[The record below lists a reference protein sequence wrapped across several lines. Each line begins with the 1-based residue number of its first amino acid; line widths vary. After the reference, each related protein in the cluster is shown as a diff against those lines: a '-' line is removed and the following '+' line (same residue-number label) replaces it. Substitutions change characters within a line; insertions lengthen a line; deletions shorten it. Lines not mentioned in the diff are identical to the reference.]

1 MAILELENVTKDYR
15 LGSAVIH
22 AVRGVS
28 LAVERGEIVAVV
40 GPSGCGKTTML
51 NLAGC
56 LDEPTSGRVLFEGA
70 DVAELSDDGRTALRL
85 RRIGFIFQTFNLVPV
100 LDAAENVELPMLLTR
115 LTPAE
120 RRARVDALVDLVGLE
135 EFARHR
141 PDELSGG
148 QRQRVAIARA
158 LANDPDLVI
167 ADEPTANLDSETGR
181 GVLEAIAEMNRKR
194 GVSFVFSTHD
204 AGILAYARRVV
215 RLRDGVIVDAA

>member
-1 MAILELENVTKDYR
+1 VAILELENVVKDYH
-15 LGSAVIH
+15 LGRAVIH

-28 LAVERGEIVAVV
+28 LAVDRGEVVAVV

-70 DVAELSDDGRTALRL
+70 DVADLSDDGRTGLRL

-100 LDAAENVELPMLLTR
+100 LDAAENIELPMLLTG
-115 LTPAE
+115 LTATQ
-120 RRARVDALVDLVGLE
+120 RRARVDALVDLVGLA

-158 LANDPDLVI
+158 LANGPDLVI

-181 GVLEAIAEMNRKR
+181 GILEAIAEMNRKR
-194 GVSFVFSTHD
+194 GVSFVFSTHNTE
-204 AGILAYARRVV
+204 ILAYARRVV